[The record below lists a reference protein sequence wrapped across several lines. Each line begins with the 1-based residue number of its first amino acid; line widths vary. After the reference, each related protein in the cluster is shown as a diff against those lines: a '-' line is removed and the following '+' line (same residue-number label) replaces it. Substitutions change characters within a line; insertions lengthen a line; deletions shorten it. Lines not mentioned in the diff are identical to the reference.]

1 MIRDFAAGDEAAV
14 AALERECFSEP
25 WSENAIIESLNS
37 GTLFFLFEEA
47 EEILGYAGLQVVLDE
62 GYVTNIAVTEKA
74 RKRGIGSA
82 LTERILS
89 AGREKALSF
98 VSLEVRASNSAAI
111 SLYEKFGFKA
121 VGVRKRF
128 YANPTEDAIIM
139 TVEGF

>member
-62 GYVTNIAVTEKA
+62 GYVTNIAVTDV
-74 RKRGIGSA
+74 GVD
-82 LTERILS
+82 S
-89 AGREKALSF
+89 AGFSSGPS
-98 VSLEVRASNSAAI
+98 VGS
-111 SLYEKFGFKA
+111 G
-121 VGVRKRF
+121 VGVASF
-128 YANPTEDAIIM
+128 TGW
-139 TVEGF
+139 VG